1 MGRILSML
9 FLGFLALWLPGGGC
23 AGDDVGADETPHG
36 VTLTLLNC
44 EVFRVVTLPLP
55 TARPM

>member
-1 MGRILSML
+1 
-9 FLGFLALWLPGGGC
+9 
-23 AGDDVGADETPHG
+23 

-44 EVFRVVTLPLP
+44 EVLSVVLLPLP